1 MTKIADLIEILR
13 TWDVFKGRFKMEAV
27 SRREVQQVLIYRPL
41 PEVSGCKDN
50 RPTPRRMDEFDLLT
64 LKLFFAEIDMDVSRR
79 KIAEAVQYVAE
90 RIYAEPEK

>member
-1 MTKIADLIEILR
+1 
-13 TWDVFKGRFKMEAV
+13 
-27 SRREVQQVLIYRPL
+27 
-41 PEVSGCKDN
+41 
-50 RPTPRRMDEFDLLT
+50 MDEFDLLT